1 MIYFSRKLSTISL
14 AILSI
19 SKFKIHKI
27 ASYKILFSHLCL
39 TPPFFFRFIPNNLL
53 KINLFSPPAA
63 ALQINLLCALSKQ
76 FNPKAKQCK
85 RKLKMHSAK
94 SIKNK
99 CTPLSHTL
107 SLSCCLPL
115 CVYLSS
121 YSAGS
126 GKFKSFKSN
135 LRTKT
140 TRKQANKQTNRM
152 LQIHTQY
159 ITDI

>member
-53 KINLFSPPAA
+53 KINLSPPAA

-76 FNPKAKQCK
+76 FNPKAKQCE

-107 SLSCCLPL
+107 SLSLL
-115 CVYLSS
+115 LSPS
-121 YSAGS
+121 
-126 GKFKSFKSN
+126 
-135 LRTKT
+135 LRLSVFLL
-140 TRKQANKQTNRM
+140 RRIRQVQV
-152 LQIHTQY
+152 I
-159 ITDI
+159 